1 MICESQVLG
10 LFTYQTTIL
19 EGRIWKTRA
28 MNIHMTSGSNWPN
41 LYPQINHPD
50 KQLGEIGVSEKQVK
64 KRKLKLFLP
73 KCIDRNILMER
84 MITEET

>member
-1 MICESQVLG
+1 
-10 LFTYQTTIL
+10 
-19 EGRIWKTRA
+19 

-84 MITEET
+84 MITEETLLHKGGTGLKDYR

>member
-1 MICESQVLG
+1 
-10 LFTYQTTIL
+10 
-19 EGRIWKTRA
+19 
-28 MNIHMTSGSNWPN
+28 MTSGNNWLN

-50 KQLGEIGVSEKQVK
+50 KKLGGIGGAGKQVK

-84 MITEET
+84 MIIEETH